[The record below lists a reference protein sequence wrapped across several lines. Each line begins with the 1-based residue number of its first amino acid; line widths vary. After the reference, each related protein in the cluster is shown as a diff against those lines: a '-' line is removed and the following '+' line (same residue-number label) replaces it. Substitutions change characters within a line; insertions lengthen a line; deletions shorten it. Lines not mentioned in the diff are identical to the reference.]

1 MRLCWVIGASLA
13 IWGCQKAAPPTS
25 GVTPPANR
33 SDAGKDRVTV
43 DRQLMTSGRI
53 KLATIT
59 TRALSGELR
68 VAGEVRSTESGSAEA
83 GTLVA
88 GRIASL
94 EVREGAKVKRG
105 QVLAWVDA
113 PEVARAA
120 ADLLLARA
128 RAVVAKRKRARQ
140 ETLDS
145 ASATSKNALDDA
157 RAEDDAAR
165 AELLAARTLLT
176 SLGGAEPP
184 SDPDVTALIVRVP
197 VRAPIAGIVAERNTV
212 LGGAVSPEKT
222 LFRIVADSQTS
233 FSILARVPETVDA
246 KPEAGASA
254 TIVPR
259 GTGSRTCQALV
270 EGSLGGIDTQT
281 RTLAVRLAPDKSC
294 AWLIPGSFVD
304 VVFASASG
312 SANLPA
318 GLVVPRNA
326 IVDVRGKPTV
336 FIAGSAPGE
345 FDAHAVQAGSGDAN
359 ELTIESGVS
368 AGEQVVVEG
377 ALLLKGELMRADLEG
392 T

>member
-1 MRLCWVIGASLA
+1 MKSWILA
-13 IWGCQKAAPPTS
+13 IAVLTLGCQKAAPPTS
-25 GVTPPANR
+25 GVTPL
-33 SDAGKDRVTV
+33 AGRTDPGKNRVTV
-43 DRQLMTSGRI
+43 DRQLMTTGRI
-53 KLATIT
+53 TLAAVEA
-59 TRALSGELR
+59 RSLSGELR
-68 VAGEVRSTESGSAEA
+68 VAGEVRSSESGSAEA

-94 EVREGAKVKRG
+94 EVAEGAKVKRG

-128 RAVVAKRKRARQ
+128 HAVVAKRKRARQ
-140 ETLDS
+140 ETLDA

-197 VRAPIAGIVAERNTV
+197 VRTPIAGIVAERSAV
-212 LGGAVSPEKT
+212 LGGAVSAEKN

-233 FSILARVPETVDA
+233 FSILARVPETVTT
-246 KPEAGASA
+246 KPQAGASA
-254 TIVPR
+254 TIIPR
-259 GTGSRTCQALV
+259 GTGSGTCQALV

-281 RTLAVRLAPDKSC
+281 RTLAIRLAPDKSC

-304 VVFASASG
+304 IVFASAGGATNG
-312 SANLPA
+312 SRS
-318 GLVVPRNA
+318 LVVPRNA
-326 IVDVRGKPTV
+326 IVDIRGKPTV
-336 FIAGSAPGE
+336 FVGGSTPGE
-345 FDAHAVQAGSGDAN
+345 FSARDVQVGPGDAS
-359 ELTIESGVS
+359 EITIDGGLS

-377 ALLLKGELMRADLEG
+377 ALLLKGELLRADLEG

>member
-1 MRLCWVIGASLA
+1 MKFWLLGIALLTGA
-13 IWGCQKAAPPTS
+13 CQKAAPATS
-25 GVTPPANR
+25 SGTPLSDR
-33 SDAGKDRVTV
+33 SDTGKNRVTI
-43 DRQLMTSGRI
+43 DRQLLTTGRI
-53 KLATIT
+53 KLSTIEM
-59 TRALSGELR
+59 RSLAGELR
-68 VAGEVRSTESGSAEA
+68 VAGEVRSNESGSAEA

-94 EVREGAKVKRG
+94 EVAEGAKVKRG

-128 RAVVAKRKRARQ
+128 HAVVAKRKRARQ
-140 ETLDS
+140 ETLDT

-212 LGGAVSPEKT
+212 LGGAVSAEKT
-222 LFRIVADSQTS
+222 LFRIVANSQTS
-233 FSILARVPETVDA
+233 FSILARVPETVTV
-246 KPEAGASA
+246 KPEAGARA

-259 GTGSRTCQALV
+259 GNASSTCQALV
-270 EGSLGGIDTQT
+270 EGSLGGIDPQT
-281 RTLAVRLAPDKSC
+281 RTLAVRLSPDTSC

-304 VVFASASG
+304 VILASASG
-312 SANLPA
+312 HANLPA

-326 IVDVRGKPTV
+326 IVDVRGNPTV
-336 FIAGSAPGE
+336 FVAGSAPGE
-345 FDAHAVQAGSGDAN
+345 FSARSVQAGAGDADDV
-359 ELTIESGVS
+359 TIDSGLS

-377 ALLLKGELMRADLEG
+377 ALLLKGELVRADLEG

>member
-1 MRLCWVIGASLA
+1 MKLWILGIVLLTGA
-13 IWGCQKAAPPTS
+13 CQKAAPTT
-25 GVTPPANR
+25 GGTPLADR
-33 SDAGKDRVTV
+33 SDASKSRVAV
-43 DRQLMTSGRI
+43 DRQLVATGRI
-53 KLATIT
+53 KLVTIAP
-59 TRALSGELR
+59 RSLSRELR
-68 VAGEVRSTESGSAEA
+68 VAGEVRSSESGSAEA

-94 EVREGAKVKRG
+94 EVAEGAQVKRG

-128 RAVVAKRKRARQ
+128 HAVVAKRKRARQ
-140 ETLDS
+140 ETLDT

-197 VRAPIAGIVAERNTV
+197 VRAPIAGLVAERNTV
-212 LGGAVSPEKT
+212 LGGAVSADKM
-222 LFRIVADSQTS
+222 LFRIVANSQTS
-233 FSILARVPETVDA
+233 FSVLARVPETVTA
-246 KPEAGASA
+246 KPESGASA

-259 GTGSRTCQALV
+259 GNGSTTCQALV
-270 EGSLGGIDTQT
+270 EGSLGGIDAQT

-312 SANLPA
+312 PANLPA

-336 FIAGSAPGE
+336 FVAGSTPGE
-345 FDAHAVQAGSGDAN
+345 FAARAVQAGSGDTN
-359 ELTIESGVS
+359 EVTIDSGLS

-377 ALLLKGELMRADLEG
+377 ALLLKGELLRADLEG

>member
-1 MRLCWVIGASLA
+1 MKYCVLGAALLAIACQKSAPSTFGAS
-13 IWGCQKAAPPTS
+13 AA
-25 GVTPPANR
+25 AEHA
-33 SDAGKDRVTV
+33 DAGKGRVTV
-43 DRQLMTSGRI
+43 DRQLLATGRI
-53 KLATIT
+53 KLLTVAA
-59 TRALSGELR
+59 RPLSGELR
-68 VAGEVRSTESGSAEA
+68 VAGEVRSSESGSAEA

-88 GRIASL
+88 GRVASL
-94 EVREGAKVKRG
+94 EVVEGAKVKRG

-128 RAVVAKRKRARQ
+128 HAVVAKRKRARQ
-140 ETLDS
+140 ETLD
-145 ASATSKNALDDA
+145 AESATSKNALDDA

-197 VRAPIAGIVAERNTV
+197 VRAPIAGVVAERNTV
-212 LGGAVSPEKT
+212 LGGAVSADKT

-233 FSILARVPETVDA
+233 FSILARVPETIAV
-246 KPEAGASA
+246 KPEVGAKASITA
-254 TIVPR
+254 R
-259 GTGSRTCQALV
+259 GNASNTCQASV

-294 AWLIPGSFVD
+294 AWLVVGSFVD
-304 VVFASASG
+304 VVFASGG
-312 SANLPA
+312 SRANLRT

-336 FIAGSAPGE
+336 FVAGSAPGE
-345 FDAHAVQAGSGDAN
+345 FREQVVRAGTGDAN
-359 ELTIESGVS
+359 EVTIDSGLS

-377 ALLLKGELMRADLEG
+377 ALLLKGELLRADLEG